1 MNVIVEKNVEARMR
15 DGVVLRGDL
24 YRPAD
29 GKRYP
34 ALVQRTPYNKEFLP
48 LTGLMLDPIRAAARG
63 YCVLIQDVR
72 ARFASD
78 GDVFFMYRDERRD
91 GEDTVRWAAAQD
103 WCDGAV
109 GTYGLS
115 YMGATAW
122 LAAAAAPD
130 VVRAVVPTTAPYDFW
145 IDHLWRGGALQ
156 SGLVLQWALQVIGP
170 AALLREQAGKPELL
184 PMLHEL
190 IDAADDFDTWVR
202 HRPFDSVPPARPD
215 ESTFLPFF
223 RDVVRRKTPDAFTAS
238 LLMAGKHETVSAPSL
253 IIAGWN
259 DLFLSSDL
267 IHFARMR
274 EHAATP
280 DARDKTCLVIGPW
293 AHGMFL
299 PVVGERDH
307 GLRAGGAFLDL
318 KEDLTSLHLRWFDR
332 WLKGAANGVDDEA
345 PVKIFVQGRN
355 RWRDE
360 TAWPLARTNATSL
373 YLRAGGA
380 LSFAPPENEAPDS
393 FIYDPENPCPTCG
406 GAHLLP
412 MKFPRGSIDQAPI
425 LSRADVLSYISKP
438 LDEDVEITGPIVCR
452 LYAST
457 TGRDTDWIVKLCEVR
472 SDGRMLNISDGVLRA
487 RFRTSFDRPELIE
500 AGRVEL
506 FEIELSPTSI
516 LLGVGTKLAVLVT
529 SSDFPRYDRNPNTG
543 DWPFEATRSETAL
556 QRIFH
561 DSTYPS
567 HLILP
572 LIPGRGV

>member
-1 MNVIVEKNVEARMR
+1 MTVIVETNVEARMR

-78 GDVFFMYRDERRD
+78 GDAFFMYRDERRD
-91 GEDTVRWAAAQD
+91 GEDSVRWAAAQD
-103 WCDGAV
+103 WCDGRV

-130 VVRAVVPTTAPYDFW
+130 IVRAVVPATAPYDFW

-170 AALLREQAGKPELL
+170 AALLREKAGKPELM
-184 PMLHEL
+184 PMLHQL
-190 IDAADDFDTWVR
+190 IDAVDDFDTWVR
-202 HRPFDSVPPARPD
+202 HRPFDGVPPARPD
-215 ESTFLPFF
+215 DNAFLPFF
-223 RDVVRRKTPDAFTAS
+223 RDVVRRKTPDAFTAA
-238 LLMAGKHETVSAPSL
+238 LLMDGQHENVNAPAL

-267 IHFARMR
+267 KHFARMR
-274 EHAATP
+274 EQAATP
-280 DARDKTCLVIGPW
+280 HARDKTRIVIGPW
-293 AHGMFL
+293 SHGMFL

-307 GLRAGGAFLDL
+307 GVRAGGAFLDL

-332 WLKGAANGVDDEA
+332 WLKDQRNGVDDEA

-360 TAWPLARTNATSL
+360 PAWPLARANATSL
-373 YLRAGGA
+373 YLRASGA
-380 LSFAPPENEAPDS
+380 LSFAPPGDEAPDS
-393 FIYDPENPCPTCG
+393 FIYDPENPCPTLG

-425 LSRADVLSYISKP
+425 LGRPDVLFYVTPP
-438 LDEDVEITGPIVCR
+438 LDQDIEITGPITCR

-472 SDGRMLNISDGVLRA
+472 TDGRALSITDGVVRA
-487 RFRTSFDRPELIE
+487 RFRKSYDRPELLE
-500 AGRVEL
+500 SGGAEL
-506 FEIELSPTSI
+506 YEIEFAPTSI
-516 LLGVGTKLAVLVT
+516 LLSAKARLAVLIT

-543 DWPFEATRSETAL
+543 DWPFESTRSEAAR
-556 QRIFH
+556 QHVFH
-561 DSTYPS
+561 DAARPS
-567 HLILP
+567 QLIVP
-572 LIPGRGV
+572 MVGT